1 MKKTTLI
8 YLFLSAAFV
17 IPSVYHVGI
26 QHGRNGSELNVISE
40 AVAPDPKDRVPYSP
54 EIEAGKLN
62 MDDVIK
68 PIYEDASKALGKEFK
83 YPSE

>member
-1 MKKTTLI
+1 MA
-8 YLFLSAAFV
+8 S
-17 IPSVYHVGI
+17 P
-26 QHGRNGSELNVISE
+26 

-68 PIYEDASKALGKEFK
+68 PIFEEAGEALGKEFK
-83 YPSE
+83 YPSK